1 MKINYERTVPI
12 TPKLHEVRPGD
23 LFRPVNSERVF
34 MKTNG
39 KGSDEFTSEKEQP
52 LRKLFDDMQKFYEA
66 PDEVDYEE
74 LSFCIDMEN
83 GKMVL
88 LHVDLKVEKIIGE
101 LIIKER

>member
-1 MKINYERTVPI
+1 
-12 TPKLHEVRPGD
+12 
-23 LFRPVNSERVF
+23 
-34 MKTNG
+34 
-39 KGSDEFTSEKEQP
+39 
-52 LRKLFDDMQKFYEA
+52 MQKFYET
-66 PDEVDYEE
+66 PEEVDYEE